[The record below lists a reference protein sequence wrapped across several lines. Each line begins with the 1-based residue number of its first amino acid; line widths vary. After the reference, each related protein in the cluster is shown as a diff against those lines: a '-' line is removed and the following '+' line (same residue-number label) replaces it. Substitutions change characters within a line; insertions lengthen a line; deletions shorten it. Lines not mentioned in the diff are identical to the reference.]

1 MLEKQKKAILKRV
14 WLEEEVS
21 VDLFSR
27 AAARQVF
34 SALKSLTTVF
44 GMGTGVPSASSTPT
58 SLSLH
63 LFSKFVNS
71 FFKKIFLIY
80 FLNKIF
86 LKNALF
92 YIKMIFLKMFAT
104 I

>member
-1 MLEKQKKAILKRV
+1 MNKGYVVKSPDHCVKCLKKQKKAILKRV

-44 GMGTGVPSASSTPT
+44 GMGTGGPSSS
-58 SLSLH
+58 
-63 LFSKFVNS
+63 
-71 FFKKIFLIY
+71 
-80 FLNKIF
+80 
-86 LKNALF
+86 
-92 YIKMIFLKMFAT
+92 
-104 I
+104 